1 MRCNDRFKSHSSI
14 SINQY
19 NNRYMTFQ
27 IIRIHKIIFLKLN
40 KHNRSRHVHHR
51 RCPPPDSRFLV
62 RSRYSISFLLKM
74 NLRQLL
80 ELERGPTENLI
91 RWLQGR
97 ALLAN
102 PLRCPQCNQDMVLRE
117 RGDQHIDGFRWWV
130 FDPFLFVAIET
141 LTCFLQFSA
150 FSVTKRSETLDC
162 QKVSRIMRH
171 SVGRSLQPSSR
182 CEKFA

>member
-1 MRCNDRFKSHSSI
+1 MRCDDRFKSHSRI
-14 SINQY
+14 TDNQY

-27 IIRIHKIIFLKLN
+27 IIRIHKIIFLKIN

-62 RSRYSISFLLKM
+62 RSQYSISVVFIKNEPSSTVGIRM
-74 NLRQLL
+74 
-80 ELERGPTENLI
+80 GPTENLI
-91 RWLQGR
+91 RWLQSR

-102 PLRCPQCNQDMVLRE
+102 PLRCRQCNQDMVLRE

-130 FDPFLFVAIET
+130 FDPFLFVAIVT
-141 LTCFLQFSA
+141 LACFLQFSA

-162 QKVSRIMRH
+162 QKV
-171 SVGRSLQPSSR
+171 G
-182 CEKFA
+182 

>member
-1 MRCNDRFKSHSSI
+1 MRYDDCFKSHSRI
-14 SINQY
+14 TDNQY
-19 NNRYMTFQ
+19 INTYMTFQ
-27 IIRIHKIIFLKLN
+27 IVRIHKIIFLKLN
-40 KHNRSRHVHHR
+40 KPNRSRHVHHR
-51 RCPPPDSRFLV
+51 RCPPPDSWFLV
-62 RSRYSISFLLKM
+62 RSRYAISFLLKM
-74 NLRQLL
+74 NLCQLL

-102 PLRCPQCNQDMVLRE
+102 PLHCRQCNQDMVLNE

-130 FDPFLFVAIET
+130 FDPFLFVAIVT

-162 QKVSRIMRH
+162 QKV
-171 SVGRSLQPSSR
+171 G
-182 CEKFA
+182 